1 MAVGIGSND
10 IGLDRGQLGNTRIV
24 EFRRVGSKVLLVQPN
39 YSYRANSDNTDEV
52 KAVEQAFAESVLFGF
67 KIEAESDAKLLIDL
81 SPMLMSTCT
90 VLHKGSLEI
99 DKVIIEWMLRDRP
112 FTLQC

>member
-1 MAVGIGSND
+1 M
-10 IGLDRGQLGNTRIV
+10 
-24 EFRRVGSKVLLVQPN
+24 VQPN

-81 SPMLMSTCT
+81 SPMLMSDSHGVAQRLTRNRQ
-90 VLHKGSLEI
+90 GNYRMDASRSAI
-99 DKVIIEWMLRDRP
+99 YPPMLKN
-112 FTLQC
+112 FLKILN